1 MCPTMVL
8 VMCMQ
13 MPRYGIVNRGVVNAC
28 CCCSVLCMQML
39 HVLLTRA
46 VAVRCCMVLCMQTLR
61 VLLTRA
67 VAVRCCMVLCM
78 QMLRV
83 LLTVV
88 PKCNALRT
96 KTFM

>member
-46 VAVRCCMVLCMQTLR
+46 VAVRCCMVLCMQMLH

-67 VAVRCCMVLCM
+67 GAVYADAACVANECCCCKVLVI
-78 QMLRV
+78 LI
-83 LLTVV
+83 VV
-88 PKCNALRT
+88 HS
-96 KTFM
+96 

>member
-1 MCPTMVL
+1 MYADAAC
-8 VMCMQ
+8 
-13 MPRYGIVNRGVVNAC
+13 VVNTFC
-28 CCCSVLCMQML
+28 WCKVLVLCMQML

-46 VAVRCCMVLCMQTLR
+46 VAVRCCMVLCMQTLH

-96 KTFM
+96 A